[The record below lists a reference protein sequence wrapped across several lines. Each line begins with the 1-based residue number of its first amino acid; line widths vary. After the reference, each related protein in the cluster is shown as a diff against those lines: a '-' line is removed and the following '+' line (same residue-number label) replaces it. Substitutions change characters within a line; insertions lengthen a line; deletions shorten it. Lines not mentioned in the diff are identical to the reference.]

1 MKKDN
6 YFSNVSLLIGLA
18 LTIGFLSWARVIIT
32 PLALAI
38 LFTFL
43 LSPVVI
49 WLQRYSVPRI
59 LAVVLAASL
68 ALSIVIATAWSITNQ
83 IASLVDSYPKYE
95 ENILSKI
102 HELYERDQ
110 GGFLDKLQGASERIT
125 EQISDKQVEEK
136 AITVREKEIVQPVRI
151 VEEGPFGFSQI
162 WSIIGPMLEPIAN
175 AGFVIVLV
183 CFMLINREDL
193 RDRVIKLIGVDQIA
207 NTTRALE
214 DAGERVS
221 RYLLM
226 QLLINSGYG
235 LGIGIGLWFIGVPY
249 APLWGFFGMLL
260 RYIPYLGPWL
270 AATLPIMLSLL
281 ISPDWSIAIM
291 VATLFGV
298 LELLTNIILEPM
310 IYGRGIGV
318 SQAALLISVAFWTW
332 LWGPIG
338 LILASPLTVCIVVL
352 GRYVPYLNFIDTLL
366 GDQPPLSST
375 DRFYQRLLAGDGDEA
390 SRIMELETANDNLAF
405 ALDKLAVSAL
415 VQARMDLRNHKID
428 SNEQRELIDDLRVI
442 IADQTPETNKD
453 KVVIEENTVSSS
465 KITIL
470 AAPAR
475 DRTDELAVTML
486 SKLAQD
492 DTHFDWHETQ
502 STVMVSDTLALIEQ
516 IKPDMVSVVSIH
528 PGNLTH
534 TIYLCKRIRGRFPQ
548 MFIMVCRYGYK
559 EGELLEVDQNRIQIA
574 GANRIAYNLIDSISE
589 FYKLNTLD
597 KLVNLDNSNLKVE
610 SNLNP

>member
-6 YFSNVSLLIGLA
+6 FSNVSVLIGLA
-18 LTIGFLSWARVIIT
+18 LTIGFLSWARVIVT

-38 LFTFL
+38 LLTFL
-43 LSPVVI
+43 LSPIVI

-68 ALSIVIATAWSITNQ
+68 ALSIVIAAAWSITIQ
-83 IASLVDSYPKYE
+83 ITSLVDSYPKYE

-102 HELYERDQ
+102 HGLYERDQ
-110 GGFLDKLQGASERIT
+110 DGFLDKLQGASERIT
-125 EQISDKQVEEK
+125 EQVSDKQVEQK
-136 AITVREKEIVQPVRI
+136 AITANEKEIVQPVRI
-151 VEEGPFGFSQI
+151 VEEGPFRFSQI

-235 LGIGIGLWFIGVPY
+235 LGIAIGLWFIGVPY
-249 APLWGFFGMLL
+249 AALWGFFGALL

-270 AATLPIMLSLL
+270 AAILPIMLSLL

-291 VATLFGV
+291 VAILFGM
-298 LELLTNIILEPM
+298 LELLTNIILEPL

-366 GDQPPLSST
+366 GDQPTLSST
-375 DRFYQRLLAGDGDEA
+375 TRFYQRLLAGDGDEA
-390 SRIMELETANDNLAF
+390 SRIMELEIENDNLAF
-405 ALDKLAVSAL
+405 ALDTLAVSAL
-415 VQARMDLRNHKID
+415 VQARLDLRNHKID

-442 IADQTPETNKD
+442 IADQDSENNKD
-453 KVVIEENTVSSS
+453 KAVMEENTVSASR
-465 KITIL
+465 IAIL
-470 AAPAR
+470 AIPAR
-475 DRTDELAVTML
+475 DKTDELAVTML

-492 DTHFDWHETQ
+492 DIHFNWYETH
-502 STVMVSDTLALIEQ
+502 SAAMVSDTLALIEQ
-516 IKPDMVSVVSIH
+516 IKPDMVSVVAIH

-534 TIYLCKRIRGRFPQ
+534 TIYLCKRIRDRFPQ

-559 EGELLEVDQNRIQIA
+559 EGELSEVDQNKIQTA
-574 GANRIAYNLIDSISE
+574 GANRIAHNLNDSISE

-610 SNLNP
+610 SNLNL

>member
-1 MKKDN
+1 MKKNN

-18 LTIGFLSWARVIIT
+18 ITIGFLSWARVIVT

-43 LSPVVI
+43 LSPIVI
-49 WLQRYSVPRI
+49 WLQRHSVPRI
-59 LAVVLAASL
+59 LGVIFATTLAM
-68 ALSIVIATAWSITNQ
+68 SIVIATVWSITNQ
-83 IASLVDSYPKYE
+83 ITSLVDSYPKYE

-110 GGFLDKLQGASERIT
+110 NGFLDKLQGATERIT
-125 EQISDKQVEEK
+125 EQISDKQVDEK
-136 AITVREKEIVQPVRI
+136 AVTVNEKEIVQPVRI
-151 VEEGPFGFSQI
+151 VEEGPFRFSQM

-221 RYLLM
+221 HYLLM

-249 APLWGFFGMLL
+249 APLWGFFGALL

-298 LELLTNIILEPM
+298 LELFTNMIFEPM

-338 LILASPLTVCIVVL
+338 LVLASPLTVCIVVL

-366 GDQPPLSST
+366 GDQPTLSPT
-375 DRFYQRLLAGDGDEA
+375 NRFYQRLLAGDVDEA
-390 SRIMELETANDNLAF
+390 SRIMETEIANDHNDNLAF
-405 ALDKLAVSAL
+405 TLDTLAVSAL
-415 VQARMDLRNHKID
+415 AQARMDLRNHKID

-453 KVVIEENTVSSS
+453 KVVMEENPVSAS
-465 KITIL
+465 KISIL
-470 AAPAR
+470 AIPAR
-475 DRTDELAVTML
+475 DSTDELAVTML
-486 SKLAQD
+486 SKLTQD
-492 DTHFDWHETQ
+492 DIHFDWHETH
-502 STVMVSDTLALIEQ
+502 SSAMVSDTLALIEQ
-516 IKPDMVSVVSIH
+516 IKPDMVILVSIH

-534 TIYLCKRIRGRFPQ
+534 TIYLCKRIRNRFPQ
-548 MFIMVCRYGYK
+548 MFIMACRYGYK
-559 EGELLEVDQNRIQIA
+559 EGELLEEDQNKIQTA
-574 GANRIAYNLIDSISE
+574 GANRISYNLNDSVSE

-597 KLVNLDNSNLKVE
+597 KLVNLDNVD
-610 SNLNP
+610 